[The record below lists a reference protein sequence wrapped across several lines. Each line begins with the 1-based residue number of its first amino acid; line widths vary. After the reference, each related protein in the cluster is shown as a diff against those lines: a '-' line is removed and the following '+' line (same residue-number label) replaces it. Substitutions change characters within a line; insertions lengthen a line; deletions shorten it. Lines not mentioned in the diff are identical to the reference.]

1 MNTIEEGRK
10 VFDVEIEALTRT
22 RDSLDEVFQQLV
34 DCFYGCKGKV
44 ITVGLG
50 KSGHVAKKIAATLSS
65 LGTPSFFLS
74 PSEALHGDLG
84 MVTKD
89 DVLLMISYSGENE
102 EIKKILPIIKEN
114 GCTVTAITG
123 TAGSFLEREADIAAV
138 LPAMSEA
145 CSFGLA
151 PTSSTTAT
159 LCYGDAIAVA
169 LSIRKGFRKED
180 FQHLHPSGALARK

>member
-1 MNTIEEGRK
+1 MKTIEEGRK
-10 VFDVEIEALTRT
+10 VFDVEIESLLRT
-22 RDSLDEVFQQLV
+22 RDSLDEVFEQLV
-34 DCFYGCKGKV
+34 DCFYNCSGKV

-84 MVTKD
+84 MVTNG
-89 DVLLMISYSGENE
+89 DVLLMISYSGEAE
-102 EIKKILPIIKEN
+102 EIKKILPIAKET
-114 GCTVTAITG
+114 GCAVTAITG
-123 TAGSFLEREADIAAV
+123 VAGSSLAREADIAAV
-138 LPAMSEA
+138 LPAISEA
-145 CSFGLA
+145 CAFGLA

-169 LSIRKGFRKED
+169 LSIRKGFGKKD
-180 FQHLHPSGALARK
+180 FQRLHPSGALAGK

>member
-10 VFDVEIEALTRT
+10 VFDVEIEALKRT
-22 RDSLDEVFQQLV
+22 RDSLGEVFEQMV
-34 DCFYGCKGKV
+34 DCFFSCRGKV
-44 ITVGLG
+44 ITVGIG

-84 MVTKD
+84 MVTKE
-89 DVLLMISYSGENE
+89 DVLLMISFSGENE

-123 TAGSFLEREADIAAV
+123 MADSSLGREADIAAV
-138 LPAMSEA
+138 LPAISEA
-145 CSFGLA
+145 CAFGLA
-151 PTSSTTAT
+151 PTASTTAT

-169 LSIRKGFRKED
+169 LSIRRGFRKED
-180 FQHLHPSGALARK
+180 FQRLHPSGALATK

>member
-10 VFDVEIEALTRT
+10 VFDAEIEALIRT
-22 RDSLDEVFQQLV
+22 RDSLDEVFEQIV
-34 DCFYGCKGKV
+34 DCFYNCEGKV

-50 KSGHVAKKIAATLSS
+50 KSGHAAKKIAATLSS

-84 MVTKD
+84 MVTRD
-89 DVLLMISYSGENE
+89 DVLLMISYSGEAE

-123 TAGSFLEREADIAAV
+123 GAGSTLEREADIAVV
-138 LPAMSEA
+138 LPAISEA

-151 PTSSTTAT
+151 PTSSTPAT

-169 LSIRKGFRKED
+169 LSIRRGFRKED
-180 FQHLHPSGALARK
+180 FQRLHPSGVLARK